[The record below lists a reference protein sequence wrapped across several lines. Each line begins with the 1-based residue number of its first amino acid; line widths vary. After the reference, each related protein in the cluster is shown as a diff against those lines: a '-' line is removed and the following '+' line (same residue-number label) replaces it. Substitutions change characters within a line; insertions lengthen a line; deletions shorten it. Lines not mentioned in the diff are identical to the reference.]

1 LTAVAELID
10 RVLKCDIDR
19 LDAVTKQILETDHEW
34 KTESAGP
41 GLVNYFEKVN
51 AAAIF
56 LKRLGNYVAFGIY
69 REITAAPTV
78 NIVSRDRGLDV
89 PVFHLFVTRGAQPQT
104 HNDSA
109 RRTCKETCKNL
120 RQSYSQLFTPLVFP
134 ARTDNVRAG
143 MNKTV
148 IEVQV
153 RAVLPTSGGCAVF
166 IGNNDK
172 VFIIYVDQ
180 TVGSAITMF
189 MRDITKERPLTHD
202 LMAHLMTALG
212 AKVERVII
220 NDLKNATYYA
230 RTIIRAEN
238 ELQQKKI
245 IELDARPSDC
255 IAMAT
260 QQKAP
265 IYVSQEVWDEVDDM
279 SDVLRKMEEEGL
291 KPDPETESEE

>member
-1 LTAVAELID
+1 
-10 RVLKCDIDR
+10 
-19 LDAVTKQILETDHEW
+19 
-34 KTESAGP
+34 
-41 GLVNYFEKVN
+41 
-51 AAAIF
+51 
-56 LKRLGNYVAFGIY
+56 
-69 REITAAPTV
+69 
-78 NIVSRDRGLDV
+78 
-89 PVFHLFVTRGAQPQT
+89 
-104 HNDSA
+104 
-109 RRTCKETCKNL
+109 
-120 RQSYSQLFTPLVFP
+120 
-134 ARTDNVRAG
+134 

-153 RAVLPTSGGCAVF
+153 RAVLPTSGGYAVF
-166 IGNNDK
+166 LGNTDK

-189 MRDITKERPLTHD
+189 MRDIGKERPLTHD
-202 LMAHLMTALG
+202 LIAHLMTALG

-230 RTIIRAEN
+230 RMIIRAEN

-245 IELDARPSDC
+245 IELDGRPSDC

-291 KPDPETESEE
+291 KPDPEAEPTEED

>member
-1 LTAVAELID
+1 VD
-10 RVLKCDIDR
+10 
-19 LDAVTKQILETDHEW
+19 
-34 KTESAGP
+34 
-41 GLVNYFEKVN
+41 
-51 AAAIF
+51 
-56 LKRLGNYVAFGIY
+56 
-69 REITAAPTV
+69 
-78 NIVSRDRGLDV
+78 
-89 PVFHLFVTRGAQPQT
+89 
-104 HNDSA
+104 
-109 RRTCKETCKNL
+109 
-120 RQSYSQLFTPLVFP
+120 
-134 ARTDNVRAG
+134 
-143 MNKTV
+143 KTV
-148 IEVQV
+148 IVVQV

-166 IGNNDK
+166 LGNNDK

-189 MRDITKERPLTHD
+189 MRDIGKERPLTHD
-202 LMAHLMTALG
+202 LMAHLMTAVG
-212 AKVERVII
+212 ARVERVII

-230 RTIIRAEN
+230 RMIIAAEN

-291 KPDPETESEE
+291 RPGSETESESESGEEE